1 MLIANPQEQEQQKID
16 SVISAYQQGDCFLGE
31 RDFISLGRIK
41 DKFSESDDWVV
52 TPVHGFAIVSQ
63 TCDVVRSCGLRP
75 MVELSPLVLVDQ
87 NVLEE
92 VISWRRPNYA
102 TVPALVDLSLVADLD
117 RTMTVE
123 KAVIA
128 GWERIQGLRTDA
140 EIRDFQR
147 VLARKRQ
154 RFAFPGDFNAYV
166 NPLQKRLVE
175 KHEKES
181 PEGQALRDLQEIRVL
196 ATPSWNA
203 QQTQL
208 RFYFV
213 RKQGSLMEFN
223 GRSWTAW
230 CDDWIKRLPSSQRF
244 TNPEGLIVDYDSLT
258 AAEYLQ
264 SDALDLERLSAR

>member
-1 MLIANPQEQEQQKID
+1 MLIVTPEEQVQQRID
-16 SVISAYQQGDCFLGE
+16 SVISAYRQGDCFLGE
-31 RDFISLGRIK
+31 RGFISLGRIN
-41 DKFSESDDWVV
+41 DESGESDDWLL

-63 TCDVVRSCGLRP
+63 TCDVVRSCGSRP
-75 MVELSPLVLVDQ
+75 IVELSPLVLVEQD
-87 NVLEE
+87 VLEE

-102 TVPALVDLSLVADLD
+102 AVPALVDSRLVADID

-154 RFAFPGDFNAYV
+154 RFAFPDDFNAYV
-166 NPLQKRLVE
+166 EPLQKRLVE
-175 KHEKES
+175 KHGKES
-181 PEGQALRDLQEIRVL
+181 PEGEALRSLQEIRVL

-208 RFYFV
+208 RYYFV
-213 RKQGSLMEFN
+213 RKQDSPMSFN
-223 GRSWTAW
+223 GRSWSAW
-230 CDDWIKRLPSSQRF
+230 CGDWIKRLPSNQRF
-244 TNPEGLIVDYDSLT
+244 ANSEGLIVDYDSMT

>member
-1 MLIANPQEQEQQKID
+1 MATLEEKEQQQID

-31 RDFISLGRIK
+31 RDFISLGRVNDESGK
-41 DKFSESDDWVV
+41 SDDWLV

-63 TCDVVRSCGLRP
+63 TCDVVRSCSSRP
-75 MVELSPLVLVDQ
+75 MIELSPLVLVEQD
-87 NVLEE
+87 VLEE

-102 TVPALVDLSLVADLD
+102 AVPALVESKLVADLD

-128 GWERIQGLRTDA
+128 GWKRMQGLRSDA

-154 RFAFPGDFNAYV
+154 RFAFPDNFNAYV
-166 NPLQKRLVE
+166 EPLQKRLVE
-175 KHEKES
+175 KHGKES
-181 PEGQALRDLQEIRVL
+181 PEGEALRALQEIRVL
-196 ATPSWNA
+196 ATPSWDA

-208 RFYFV
+208 KFYFV
-213 RKQGSLMEFN
+213 CKQGSPTSFN
-223 GRSWTAW
+223 NRSWSAW
-230 CDDWIKRLPSSQRF
+230 CDDWIKRLPISQRF
-244 TNPEGLIVDYDSLT
+244 INPQALIADYDSMT